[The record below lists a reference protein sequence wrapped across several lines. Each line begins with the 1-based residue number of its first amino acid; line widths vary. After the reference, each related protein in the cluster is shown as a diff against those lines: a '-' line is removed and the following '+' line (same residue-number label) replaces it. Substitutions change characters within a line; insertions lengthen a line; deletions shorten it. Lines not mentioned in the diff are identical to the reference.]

1 MALSTYGADLCAKLF
16 YKKLR
21 NAVNSASRALSDD
34 HLDDYQGKAI
44 FNKREYDLAMAKLI
58 NKGAMPGQADDFVD
72 KYLLSTARDLFN
84 EFNLTSVQDP
94 YFDSATYAFNFWVTT
109 AVLPDKLDD
118 IKRAL
123 IINQINA
130 DYNQDTYIEKYLE
143 VKDQNNDQVL
153 FEVHLD
159 GDDAP
164 YLLCG
169 ERTDPADVNDS
180 DAFALCIDNQNAME
194 YILKA
199 FKLIKPYLKEKSQ
212 D

>member
-1 MALSTYGADLCAKLF
+1 MALDIYGADLCAKLF

-34 HLDDYQGKAI
+34 HLDDYQGKAV

-58 NKGAMPGQADDFVD
+58 NKGAMPSQADNFIDN
-72 KYLLSTARDLFN
+72 YLLSTARNLFN
-84 EFNLTSVQDP
+84 EFNLTNVQDP
-94 YFDSATYAFNFWVTT
+94 YFDSNTYAFNFWVSQSI
-109 AVLPDKLDD
+109 LPDKLDD

-143 VKDQNNDQVL
+143 IKDQNDDQVL

-159 GDDAP
+159 GDNSP

-169 ERTDPADVNDS
+169 ESTDPADVEDS
-180 DAFALCIDNQNAME
+180 DAFALRIDNQNAME

-199 FKLIKPYLKEKSQ
+199 FKLIKPYLKKKSQ

>member
-1 MALSTYGADLCAKLF
+1 MALNIYGADLCAKLF

-21 NAVNSASRALSDD
+21 KEVEKVSRALTNY
-34 HLDDYQGKAI
+34 HFDDYQGKVI

-58 NKGAMPGQADDFVD
+58 NKGVMPSYAGNFIDN
-72 KYLLSTARDLFN
+72 YLRSTAYNLFN
-84 EFNLTSVQDP
+84 EFNLASVQDP
-94 YFDSATYAFNFWVTT
+94 YFDSATYAFNFWV
-109 AVLPDKLDD
+109 AQSISPDKLDD
-118 IKRAL
+118 IKNAL

-130 DYNQDTYIEKYLE
+130 DYNPDAYIEKYLE
-143 VKDQNNDQVL
+143 IKDHADDQVL

-159 GDDAP
+159 SDNTP

-169 ERTDPADVNDS
+169 ESTDPEDVRDS

-199 FKLIKPYLKEKSQ
+199 FKLLKPYLKKKSQ

>member
-1 MALSTYGADLCAKLF
+1 MALNTYGADLCAKLF
-16 YKKLR
+16 YQKLR
-21 NAVNSASRALSDD
+21 KEVEKASHALANY
-34 HLDDYQGKAI
+34 HLDDYHGKAV

-58 NKGAMPGQADDFVD
+58 NKGAMPGQADDFID
-72 KYLLSTARDLFN
+72 NYLRSTAYNLFN

-94 YFDSATYAFNFWVTT
+94 YFDPNTYAFNFWVTT

-118 IKRAL
+118 IKRTL
-123 IINQINA
+123 IINQINV

-143 VKDQNNDQVL
+143 IKDQNNDQVL

-159 GDDAP
+159 GDNTP

-169 ERTDPADVNDS
+169 ESTDPADVEDS
-180 DAFALCIDNQNAME
+180 DAFALRIDSQNALE